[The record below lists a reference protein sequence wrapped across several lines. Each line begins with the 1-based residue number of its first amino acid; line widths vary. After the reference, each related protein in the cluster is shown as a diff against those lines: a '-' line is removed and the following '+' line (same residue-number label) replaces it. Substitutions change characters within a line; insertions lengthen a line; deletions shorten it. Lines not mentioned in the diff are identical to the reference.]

1 MARQSRKTT
10 TTKKTPATTTPAKK
24 TPATTAKKTPAKR
37 SPAKKT
43 PANKSPA
50 NESPIPSTDTSGA
63 VERST
68 GAARRIEQITR
79 LLQELDENALDYIA
93 SQVALLV
100 HQQRTGD
107 RQEEVSAA
115 QDAVMH
121 GEAPAGAASPGY
133 SVDIEQISPQSFV
146 IKVAGERIY
155 FSRDELRAITKIAW
169 GTEEPATAAE
179 RLYRWF
185 DRERRDFL
193 LDTGIDGVRDRALE
207 EIHRIIRSRY
217 SAR

>member
-1 MARQSRKTT
+1 MARQTRKKTT
-10 TTKKTPATTTPAKK
+10 AKDSKTTDEK
-24 TPATTAKKTPAKR
+24 ATTAKKTPAR
-37 SPAKKT
+37 
-43 PANKSPA
+43 KSLAEKAPEA
-50 NESPIPSTDTSGA
+50 LGDASGA
-63 VERST
+63 VERSA

-100 HQQRTGD
+100 HQQRTGH

-121 GEAPAGAASPGY
+121 GEAPAGASSPGY

-146 IKVAGERIY
+146 IQVAGERIY

-169 GTEEPATAAE
+169 GTEDPATAAE

-207 EIHRIIRSRY
+207 EIHRIVRSRY